1 MKEKQKVERVK
12 ECSWSLRPHRLERK
26 LASLSALIGP
36 DGVFKKGLKAAVQTA
51 LYKTAPAH

>member
-1 MKEKQKVERVK
+1 MVSPTL